1 MNETMLHGPT
11 GVAGGGLEVVLLPA
25 GHGDARHDA
34 TALHAHAD
42 TRGHAT
48 GAAADDAR
56 DGVFGQVGVAMLA
69 QHGLHVGCDSFHD
82 DRSRLSK
89 VGVNIPYHGHFVNA
103 SWTKRDIVVFLK
115 IWYFKPTMI
124 QFTNSLSR
132 KKENFEPIEKG
143 HVGIYTC
150 GPTVYD
156 YASIGNWR
164 TYMLGDMVVRLFA
177 DVGMK
182 VNYVMNL
189 TDVGHLTG
197 DNEGDADSGED
208 RMEKAKA
215 REGKTAWD
223 IAKFYSDD
231 FIESFKKLHMRE
243 PEQFC
248 RATDH
253 IEEQIA
259 LVKQLEEKGL
269 TYKTSDGIY
278 FDVQAFEEAGYKYGE
293 LSDLDEIQAGARV
306 AMSDEKKSPRD
317 FALWKFS
324 PTDAKRDMEW
334 DSPWGVGFPGWHIE
348 CSAMSMKYLGNQFD
362 IHVGGED
369 LKSTHHP
376 NEIAQ
381 SEGATGA
388 SPFVKVWMH
397 GAFLKV
403 DGGRMGKSI
412 GNAYTLHDI
421 EERGFD
427 PLALRYFYL
436 TAHYRSSLNFTW
448 EALEAAQNALNNLR
462 DVIWLNVSSPMRE
475 ETDAVKRFRERLRDD
490 LDAPGALAIVWE
502 VTKDE
507 SLSSSGK
514 LMALFDM
521 DAFLGFELDAE
532 LRAAQE
538 AYEREDLRGLLTK
551 RDEVRDKKDFDASDA
566 LRDQIK
572 DLGFIVEDTP
582 DGQRLRPVRS

>member
-1 MNETMLHGPT
+1 
-11 GVAGGGLEVVLLPA
+11 
-25 GHGDARHDA
+25 
-34 TALHAHAD
+34 
-42 TRGHAT
+42 
-48 GAAADDAR
+48 
-56 DGVFGQVGVAMLA
+56 
-69 QHGLHVGCDSFHD
+69 
-82 DRSRLSK
+82 
-89 VGVNIPYHGHFVNA
+89 
-103 SWTKRDIVVFLK
+103 
-115 IWYFKPTMI
+115 
-124 QFTNSLSR
+124 
-132 KKENFEPIEKG
+132 
-143 HVGIYTC
+143 
-150 GPTVYD
+150 
-156 YASIGNWR
+156 
-164 TYMLGDMVVRLFA
+164 MVVRLLMDA
-177 DVGMK
+177 GLK
-182 VNYVMNL
+182 VEYIMNL

-231 FIESFKKLHMRE
+231 FITSFKKLHMRE
-243 PEQFC
+243 PSRFC

-253 IEEQIA
+253 IDEQIA

-269 TYKTSDGIY
+269 TYTTSDGIY
-278 FDVQAFEEAGYKYGE
+278 FDVAAFEQAGHKYGE

-306 AMSDEKKSPRD
+306 TISDEKRGPRD

-324 PTDAKRDMEW
+324 PSDQTRDMEW
-334 DSPWGVGFPGWHIE
+334 ESPWGIGFPGWHIE
-348 CSAMSMKYLGNQFD
+348 CSAMSMKYLGTQFD

-388 SPFVKVWMH
+388 TPFVKYWLH
-397 GAFLKV
+397 CAFLKV

-427 PLALRYFYL
+427 PLALRYFYM

-462 DVIWLNVSSPMRE
+462 DVIWLNVSAPMQE
-475 ETDAVKRFRERLRDD
+475 ETDVVERFREKIQND
-490 LDAPGALAIVWE
+490 LDTPGALAVMWE
-502 VTKDE
+502 VPKDE
-507 SLSSSGK
+507 HLSSSGK

-521 DAFLGFELDAE
+521 DAFLGFGLDAE

-538 AYEREDLRGLLTK
+538 ANEREDVRTLLKK
-551 RDEVRDKKDFDASDA
+551 RDEAREAKDFEASDA

-572 DLGFIVEDTP
+572 DLGLIVQDTP
-582 DGQRLRPVRS
+582 SGQRLRPLR